1 MLKPASDRLDYSE
14 MLMPPYGY
22 ETVFAVGTTYS
33 LDLDAL
39 IGVCIALGL
48 SESIDNELKDN
59 SIYLLEALQKTA
71 EKVLIFCE
79 GGQIKVPANSNA
91 LHILLEKMVVEVV
104 MKNKKSFHPKFWLVK
119 YENEDGEALYRCL
132 VLSRNLTFD
141 RSWDVA
147 VGIEG
152 KYKNGTGKTKPL
164 HDFLQSL
171 TKLSKRNDIDK
182 NKIKELLNL
191 AEEIMN
197 VNFELNKKEFTD
209 FSFHPVGIENYSIED
224 TGFFNNYH
232 ELLIISPFLSN
243 GTIKK
248 INDMAL
254 TNPYYNTLITRK
266 SEIAKLKPSSV
277 TNFETYVMKDIIV
290 DGEEALS
297 EGEQEED
304 ILKQKQDIHAKLYLK
319 TKYSNSELFIGSLN
333 ASNNACYG
341 NVEFIFKLY
350 GKRRYLNVDLLR
362 KDLFG
367 DNDKDNPFET
377 VEIIDDEVPEPP
389 LTDNLEK
396 IIKNICRLKSHAVI
410 TGGEDAYSIDIQFE
424 GQIENNNVF
433 IKPLLLNKEKAISE
447 HIIFDNLKM
456 LQLSEFYIIKAV
468 SGEES
473 VQRLI
478 KIRTDNMPENRES
491 SVVNDIIKDKN
502 GFIQY
507 ISFILGDDYL
517 LSLLENKNSIKYGFL
532 FGSGEIIPALYE
544 KMLRAAA
551 RSPQKF
557 NDIKKI
563 LDLISDDNIIP
574 DGFKELYQAFEKVV
588 TRK

>member
-1 MLKPASDRLDYSE
+1 MFKPASDRLDYSE

-39 IGVCIALGL
+39 IGASIALGL
-48 SESIDNELKDN
+48 SESIDSELKDN
-59 SIYLLEALQKTA
+59 PIYLLEALQKTS
-71 EKVLIFCE
+71 EKILIFCE

-104 MKNKKSFHPKFWLVK
+104 MKNKKSFHPKFWLIK
-119 YENEDGEALYRCL
+119 YKNEEGEVLYRCM
-132 VLSRNLTFD
+132 VLSRNLTFG

-152 KYKNGTGKTKPL
+152 TYKNGNGKAKPL

-171 TKLSKRNDIDK
+171 TKLAKRNEIDK
-182 NKIKELLNL
+182 DKRKELLNL
-191 AEEIMN
+191 SEEILN
-197 VNFELNKKEFTD
+197 VNFELNEKEFTD
-209 FSFHPVGIENYSIED
+209 FSFHPVGIENYNIED
-224 TGFFNNYH
+224 TGLFNNYH

-248 INDMAL
+248 INDIAL

-319 TKYSNSELFIGSLN
+319 TKYSNSELFVGSLN

-410 TGGEDAYSIDIQFE
+410 TGGEDVYSIDIQFE

-433 IKPLLLNKEKAISE
+433 IKPLLSNKELALSE